1 MSVNKGDRR
10 SDHDSLGSNSIPMNW
25 RHFDMSSARERELVG
40 ERVWAPVS
48 TYTFPTITE
57 ESPADCRNVLFVA
70 LWTMQLCTP
79 KR

>member
-1 MSVNKGDRR
+1 
-10 SDHDSLGSNSIPMNW
+10 
-25 RHFDMSSARERELVG
+25 MSSARERELVG